1 MDKYQIIKRPIVSEK
16 TTKLADDRKYTFEV
30 DRKANKIQIK
40 DAVEAIFGVKV
51 EKVNVI
57 NGKPKPKKVGQ
68 YTGLSAA
75 ITKAIVTLK
84 DGNSIDIY
92 EV

>member
-1 MDKYQIIKRPIVSEK
+1 MDKYQIVKRPIVSEK
-16 TTKLADDRKYTFEV
+16 STKLAEERKYTFEV
-30 DRKANKIQIK
+30 DRNANKIQIK
-40 DAVEAIFGVKV
+40 QAIEELFGVKV

-57 NGKPKPKKVGQ
+57 NGIPKARRM
-68 YTGLSAA
+68 GLHSGFKAR

-84 DGNSIDIY
+84 EGNKIDIY

>member
-16 TTKLADDRKYTFEV
+16 TTSLSEQRKYTFEV
-30 DRKANKIQIK
+30 DKRANKIQIK
-40 DAVEAIFGVKV
+40 EAVEAIFEVKV

-57 NGKPKPKKVGQ
+57 NGIAKAKKVGQ
-68 YTGLSAA
+68 HSGFTAA
-75 ITKAIVTLK
+75 VTKAIVTLK
-84 DGNSIDIY
+84 VGNKIDIY

>member
-16 TTKLADDRKYTFEV
+16 TTKLAEERKYTFEV
-30 DRKANKIQIK
+30 DRRANKIQIK
-40 DAVEAIFGVKV
+40 DAVEAIFKVKV

-68 YTGLSAA
+68 YTGLSSA
-75 ITKAIVTLK
+75 ITKAIVTLQ

>member
-1 MDKYQIIKRPIVSEK
+1 MDEYRIIKRPIVSEK
-16 TTKLADDRKYTFEV
+16 TTKLAEEGKYTFEV
-30 DRKANKIQIK
+30 DRRANKIQIK
-40 DAVEAIFGVKV
+40 DAVEAIFEVKV

-57 NGKPKPKKVGQ
+57 NGKPKEKRVGQ
-68 YTGLSAA
+68 HTGLTAA

-84 DGNSIDIY
+84 EGNSIDIY